1 MKIKV
6 KFNPDKIEDKDALNM
21 ILKASEYRMTLVEI
35 KEHIRGINKFGFL
48 QNKEMTEEQAKVI
61 DYIYKYIID
70 VIYENT
76 NDPEI

>member
-6 KFNPDKIEDKDALNM
+6 EFRSDNIDDKDALNM
-21 ILKASEYRMTLVEI
+21 ILKASDYRMALVEI
-35 KEHIRGINKFGFL
+35 KEHIRGINKHGFL
-48 QNKEMTEEQAKVI
+48 QNKEMNEEQAKVI
-61 DYIYKYIID
+61 DYIYQYICD